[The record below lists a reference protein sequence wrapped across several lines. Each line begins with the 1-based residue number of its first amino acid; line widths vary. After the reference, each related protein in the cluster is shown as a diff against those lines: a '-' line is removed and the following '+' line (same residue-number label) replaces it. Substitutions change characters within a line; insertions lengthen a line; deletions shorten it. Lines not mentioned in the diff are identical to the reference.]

1 MRAALV
7 VALLSRAALADAV
20 HVEYPYHGL
29 YGAVDLGLSAPLAD
43 SRYTPFADVTF
54 KVGMHFG
61 WELALH
67 KYFLLAPELNLDIMP
82 INSDDT
88 TFNANN
94 AHFDATFTRVRFLVG
109 ARFSLRFGKAEPFMR
124 IGFGLDFIG
133 GHVLP
138 PIGNSRDFS
147 STAFA
152 FKPALG
158 FQYEVAKYVL
168 VGGELAFPV
177 GAGHNF
183 GDVFPYFN
191 ALSPPNNR
199 VVQFTSF
206 DLEFVVYA
214 GFRY

>member
-7 VALLSRAALADAV
+7 IALLSRAALADAV
-20 HVEYPYHGL
+20 HVDYPYHGL
-29 YGAVDLGLSAPLAD
+29 YGAVDIGVSAPLAD
-43 SRYTPFADVTF
+43 SRFTAFADPTF

-82 INSDDT
+82 VNTDDS

-109 ARFSLRFGKAEPFMR
+109 GRFSLRFGKAEPFMR
-124 IGFGLDFIG
+124 IGFGLDYIG

-138 PIGNSRDFS
+138 PIGNQRDFS
-147 STAFA
+147 TTAFS

-158 FQYEVAKYVL
+158 FQYEVAKYFL
-168 VGGELAFPV
+168 VGGELAFPI

-183 GDVFPYFN
+183 GQVDLYFN
-191 ALSPPNNR
+191 GLTQRNNAPL
-199 VVQFTSF
+199 QFTAADIEVALF
-206 DLEFVVYA
+206 A